1 MVPQSRLQP
10 GNMPAL
16 CGACGLTTM
25 NSRSHFPGANFH
37 GKLLAENQVSRY
49 LVQLDFISFIKFS
62 SLSFCCANTLFS
74 PLNAFYTFQS
84 GGMGK
89 ALLVLLLAPFAGL
102 LLGVFFGV
110 LAFPLYT
117 YLTTRSQF
125 LAALSGRFKDV
136 PRETE
141 QAAGDE

>member
-1 MVPQSRLQP
+1 MLI
-10 GNMPAL
+10 L
-16 CGACGLTTM
+16 CTVYGLTSM
-25 NSRSHFPGANFH
+25 NLHKPFRIAHLRG
-37 GKLLAENQVSRY
+37 GLLAESQVSRY

-84 GGMGK
+84 SGMGK

-117 YLTTRSQF
+117 FLTTRSQF
-125 LAALSGRFKDV
+125 LAALSGRF
-136 PRETE
+136 REIPPETK
-141 QAAGDE
+141 QPTSDD